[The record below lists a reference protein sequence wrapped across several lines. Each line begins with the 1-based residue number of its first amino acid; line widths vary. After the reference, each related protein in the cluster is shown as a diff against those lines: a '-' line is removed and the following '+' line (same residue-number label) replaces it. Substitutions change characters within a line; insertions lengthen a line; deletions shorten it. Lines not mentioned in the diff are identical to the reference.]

1 MNNTYQWLD
10 DCEARLLHPDQVSD
24 LLLRAGWAPLSARS
38 VSDEYRR
45 RFNEHALGY
54 SALLV
59 SIGIAALGAGTAG
72 HTLVAGLDGP
82 VNRSELAVSLTGFL
96 IALPFAGWGYQWA
109 AKVDRT
115 DPVAVW
121 SRPRRNLALVLLWAC
136 AIVGGVRLL
145 SYGVEL
151 IGALVRAPWA
161 ARDSLL
167 AGAINVGI
175 AIGIALPL
183 GIWAFRFLHR
193 FDPEDPTAPPSQRT
207 RRVGANGPL
216 STQRPL

>member
-1 MNNTYQWLD
+1 MNNTYEWLD
-10 DCEARLLHPDQVSD
+10 ECESRLLHPDQVSD
-24 LLLRAGWAPLSARS
+24 LLQRAGWAPVQSRA
-38 VSDEYRR
+38 VAGEYRR

-72 HTLVAGLDGP
+72 HTLTAGLSRP
-82 VNRSELAVSLTGFL
+82 VNRNELAVSLTAFL
-96 IALPFAGWGYQWA
+96 IALPFAGWGHQWA
-109 AKVDRT
+109 TKVDRT

-136 AIVGGVRLL
+136 GIVGGVRLL

-151 IGALVRAPWA
+151 IGALVKAPWA

-183 GIWAFRFLHR
+183 GVWSYRFLHR
-193 FDPEDPTAPPSQRT
+193 FDQEDPTAPPSQRT
-207 RRVGANGPL
+207 RRSVADGPFP
-216 STQRPL
+216 TQRPL